1 MASLAMTPPKASFD
15 WARFAQTPACV
26 LAVWAIYCA
35 IRLALLPLVGLDP
48 YGPDDY
54 ARLLEVRD
62 LMAGQSWFDVT
73 QYRMNPPE
81 GASLHWSRMVDLPI
95 VAGIAFFGL
104 FLSPQ
109 AAESAAL
116 ALVPLLYLLPA
127 LFALHSIGRKLG
139 LPPLALG
146 LSLVI
151 MPLFPLLPGNFA
163 PMRIDHHAPQ
173 AVAAIICAA
182 LLLHAP
188 VRWAALASGVLA
200 AAWIAVSLEGLP
212 LVAVL
217 AGAYG
222 LRYWFAQ
229 DRSLGF
235 FLLALAAAAPV
246 FSYLTRP
253 ASEFA
258 LWCDV
263 LLPGHMLAM
272 GAAAVVSLAIPYAPG
287 QDRAK
292 GRLIALFALPVVA
305 APVALTTLGS
315 CISDPMAA
323 LDPVLKTYWHGMISE
338 GLPVWQQQP
347 SVVMMLLWTM
357 LLVPAGYWL
366 AGRSGLFDND
376 RGLHWTTLGVFALL
390 ANLFSFWLMRGG
402 VVAQLLTIP
411 FGALLLSVALPRA
424 RAVAS
429 AAPRI
434 LATLAAL
441 GLTTPVFMSAM
452 FKPLDGVMTQGSL
465 RTAAV
470 SQLAGLPCDYS
481 RLAGLPQGHFFTPL
495 DRGPEILV
503 KTSHTIVMAGY
514 HRNQGPMVDIVKAY
528 IGTPAEA
535 GPIVKSYGADYL
547 LICTSDKDTAVY
559 RAANA
564 GSLTNALANDRV
576 PSWLS
581 PVEGFAE
588 GSLRVYR
595 VQ

>member
-1 MASLAMTPPKASFD
+1 MATLAMTPPKASFD
-15 WARFAQTPACV
+15 WARFARTPACV
-26 LAVWAIYCA
+26 LVVWAIYCA

-62 LMAGQSWFDVT
+62 LMAGQNWFDVT
-73 QYRMNPPE
+73 QYRMNPPA
-81 GASLHWSRMVDLPI
+81 GASLHWSRLVDLPI
-95 VAGIAFFGL
+95 VAAIGLFAL

-109 AAESAAL
+109 AAESASL

-146 LSLVI
+146 LSLI
-151 MPLFPLLPGNFA
+151 ILPLFPLLPGNFA

-173 AVAAIICAA
+173 AVAAIVCAA

-188 VRWAALASGVLA
+188 ARWAALVSGVIA
-200 AAWIAVSLEGLP
+200 AAWLAISLEGLP

-229 DRSLGF
+229 DRSLGL
-235 FLLALAAAAPV
+235 FLLSLAVAAPA
-246 FSYLTRP
+246 FSYATRP

-263 LLPGHMLAM
+263 LLPGHMLAI
-272 GAAAVVSLAIPYAPG
+272 GAAAAVALAVPFAPG
-287 QDRAK
+287 QSRAK
-292 GRLIALFALPVVA
+292 GRLLALFALPLVA
-305 APVALTTLGS
+305 APIAFASLGS
-315 CISDPMAA
+315 CATDPMAA
-323 LDPVLKTYWHGMISE
+323 LDPLLKTYWHGMISE
-338 GLPVWQQQP
+338 GLPIWQQQP
-347 SVVMMLLWTM
+347 SVVMMLIWTAA
-357 LLVPAGYWL
+357 LVPAGYWL
-366 AGRSGLFDND
+366 AARRGLFDAG
-376 RGLHWTTLGVFALL
+376 RGLHWTTLAVFALL

-424 RAVAS
+424 RAISS
-429 AAPRI
+429 ALPRI
-434 LATLAAL
+434 VATLAAL

-452 FKPLDGVMTQGSL
+452 FKPLDGAMTQGSL
-465 RTAAV
+465 RSEAV

-481 RLAGLPQGHFFTPL
+481 RLASLPQAHLFTPL
-495 DRGPEILV
+495 DRGPEILA
-503 KTSHTIVMAGY
+503 KTGHTIVMAGY
-514 HRNQGPMVDIVKAY
+514 HRNQRPMVDVVKVY

-535 GPIVKSYGADYL
+535 EPIVRGYGADYL
-547 LICTSDKDTAVY
+547 LICTSGKDTAVY
-559 RAANA
+559 RTANA
-564 GSLTNALANDRV
+564 GSLANALAKDR
-576 PSWLS
+576 PPHWLI
-581 PVEGFAE
+581 PVEGFAQ

-595 VQ
+595 VK